1 MPEAAVGCVFNH
13 ATILTVYLITVFYFN
28 LWHKVEGEV
37 GKSWSTLII
46 LHRVNPIRDSFSLT
60 ISSPTTRIHPSPFDP
75 TYITIPHIHRGGAI
89 MLLFLCRGHI
99 SFDVVQLR
107 NVVLRGGGNF
117 YYCSRWFKRMAH
129 HWQTHNLSM
138 QKKIWIVLDD
148 LVCGGW
154 LIWIDNKIMNYLLEW
169 LAKYRRI
176 VSWFKL
182 YKKVLWIM
190 ANKLNKKRIL
200 KFVLKDWKCW
210 AGVSSVKRRIWY
222 CFTNTVV

>member
-99 SFDVVQLR
+99 SFGEFKQFYPFWEEIFISKNVSLLIDFFFFFFTLTLDCFMQLY
-107 NVVLRGGGNF
+107 F
-117 YYCSRWFKRMAH
+117 
-129 HWQTHNLSM
+129 
-138 QKKIWIVLDD
+138 
-148 LVCGGW
+148 
-154 LIWIDNKIMNYLLEW
+154 
-169 LAKYRRI
+169 
-176 VSWFKL
+176 SWFCNGFHFIYIEKNVCRIYEESSIVKNFITKL
-182 YKKVLWIM
+182 
-190 ANKLNKKRIL
+190 IL
-200 KFVLKDWKCW
+200 F
-210 AGVSSVKRRIWY
+210 
-222 CFTNTVV
+222 FF